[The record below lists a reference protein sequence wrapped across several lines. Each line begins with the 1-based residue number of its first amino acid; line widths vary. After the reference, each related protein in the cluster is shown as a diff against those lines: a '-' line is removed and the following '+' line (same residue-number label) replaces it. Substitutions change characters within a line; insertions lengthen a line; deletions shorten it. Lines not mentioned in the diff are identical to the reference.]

1 MNVGADGNTFLLAW
15 LCCVECMAVERHK
28 FEGQKTQN
36 IDRSFEQYPTG
47 ILSISIFYVQP
58 SKETVKIVGQ
68 KACAIFSLLVPE
80 L

>member
-47 ILSISIFYVQP
+47 ILSIRIFYVQP

-68 KACAIFSLLVPE
+68 KACAIFSL
-80 L
+80 